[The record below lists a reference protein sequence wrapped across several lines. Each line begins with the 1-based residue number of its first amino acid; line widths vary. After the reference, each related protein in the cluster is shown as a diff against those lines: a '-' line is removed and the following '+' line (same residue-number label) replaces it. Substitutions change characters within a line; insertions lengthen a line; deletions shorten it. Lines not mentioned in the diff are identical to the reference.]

1 MPTINE
7 IITTTVE
14 IKDAAVSQEG
24 FGTPLIAAHHN
35 FWPERV
41 RTFSDPSELLL
52 PPFNVPPTHDV
63 YLKAAAL
70 KRQKPSPTNF
80 KVGKRRGTATHS
92 VVLTPSTPTQGDVY
106 SVLVNSI
113 LYSVTA
119 GASPTPTTVATALA
133 AAISGASGVTATGG
147 ATVTLTATPASS
159 GARLRVE
166 PVTTNI
172 GYKDTT
178 ADPAGVGFATDLA
191 EIRAFDGDWYGLIH
205 DANSGAEI
213 LAAAGWAET
222 QRILHFCT
230 VGDSEGWDGAV
241 TTDVL
246 SALRN
251 ATYQRTIPIWHHKL
265 SQAAG
270 ASWAGRMLPKA
281 PGSANWAN
289 KSLIGVDKSKLSDGQ
304 RAALKAKNC
313 NYYVDIKGIGFTLDG
328 RAAGGRFADITHG
341 NDWFE
346 VRLQE
351 RIVGM
356 MANNDRVPYTEKGLQ
371 MVRAQIEAQIMEG
384 INAEVIDGEQPWSAT
399 VPPLSSINP
408 NDRIGRTVPGG
419 KYQYVLQGAINKVQ
433 VNGTVLI
440 AP

>member
-24 FGTPLIAAHHN
+24 FGTPLIAAFHN

-41 RTFSDPSELLL
+41 RTFSDASELLL
-52 PPFNVPPTHDV
+52 APFNVPVTHDV
-63 YLKAAAL
+63 YLKASAL

-80 KVGKRRGTATHS
+80 KVGKRLGAATQ
-92 VVLTPSTPTQGDVY
+92 VIVLTPAASPVVGDVY
-106 SVLVNSI
+106 SVLVNGI
-113 LYSVTA
+113 TYTVTA
-119 GASPTPTTVATALA
+119 GASPTVSTVAAALATAL
-133 AAISGASGVTATGG
+133 SGAAGLTAVGTTVVTI
-147 ATVTLTATPASS
+147 TATPALS
-159 GARLRVE
+159 GARNRVE
-166 PVTTNI
+166 PLTANL

-178 ADPAGVGFATDLA
+178 ADPATSIAVDLA
-191 EIRAFDGDWYGLIH
+191 AIRAADGDWYGLFT
-205 DANSGAEI
+205 DANSAAEV
-213 LAAAGWAET
+213 LATANWAET
-222 QRILHFCT
+222 QRILYFT
-230 VGDSEGWDGAV
+230 SIGDTESWDAAV
-241 TTDVL
+241 TTDID

-251 ATYQRTIPIWHHKL
+251 ATYHRTVPIWHHKL
-265 SQAAG
+265 SQSAA

-289 KSLIGVDKSKLSDGQ
+289 KSLIGVDKSTLSDGQ

-313 NYYVDIKGIGFTLDG
+313 NYYIDVKSIGFTLDG
-328 RAAGGRFADITHG
+328 RAASGRFIDITHG

-351 RIVGM
+351 RIVGL
-356 MANNDRVPYTEKGLQ
+356 MANNDKVAYTAKGLQ
-371 MVRAQIEAQIMEG
+371 LIRAQIEAQILEG
-384 INAEVIDGEQPWSAT
+384 IGADVIDGEQPWSAT
-399 VPPLSSINP
+399 VPTLSTINP
-408 NDRIGRTVPGG
+408 NDRIARLVPNA
-419 KYQYVLQGAINKVQ
+419 KYSYVLQGAVNKVQ